1 MRLSYAL
8 LFIASCIHGP
18 SPLVHAAPT
27 ANQAPTV
34 TVKNGTY
41 TGTYNGYYDQDLFL
55 GMPYAQPPLGNLRF
69 NLPVSLNASFP
80 GSKDATAY
88 SPECVGYGV

>member
-8 LFIASCIHGP
+8 LSIASCIQISLP
-18 SPLVHAAPT
+18 FTRAAPT

-34 TVKNGTY
+34 TIKNGTY
-41 TGTYNGYYDQDLFL
+41 AGTYNGYYDQDLFL